1 MAPAV
6 VPVSQLFSVY
16 LGLLLRGIFDQALSR
31 DGNCVDGFSSSVGK
45 VADFGTELK
54 TFSVMQ
60 VVLHSPHLPCNMAL
74 GEGASLVSLIS
85 YLR

>member
-1 MAPAV
+1 MAPA

-31 DGNCVDGFSSSVGK
+31 DGNCVRGFSSSVGK
-45 VADFGTELK
+45 SNLNFGTELK

-60 VVLHSPHLPCNMAL
+60 EVVLHSPPPMQH
-74 GEGASLVSLIS
+74 GTW
-85 YLR
+85 